1 MPRRR
6 SPAEIRENAKEVG
19 VPEWTV
25 ALIAHRWRPARVW
38 IAHLLVQVREAGFIE
53 GWEAARAAAQQ
64 RANPVSEVAQ

>member
-6 SPAEIRENAKEVG
+6 SAAEIRESAKESG

-38 IAHLLVQVREAGFIE
+38 IANMLVQVREAGFRE
-53 GWEAARAAAQQ
+53 GWEAARAAAAALRQNQ
-64 RANPVSEVAQ
+64 EAAR